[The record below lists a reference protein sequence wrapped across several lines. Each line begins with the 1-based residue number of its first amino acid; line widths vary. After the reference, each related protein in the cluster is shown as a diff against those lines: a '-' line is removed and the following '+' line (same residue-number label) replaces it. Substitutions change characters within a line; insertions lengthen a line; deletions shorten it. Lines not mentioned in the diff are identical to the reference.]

1 MCTSCQ
7 SRRSL
12 IKHRVGRI
20 RTITNNIKSLLI
32 RKSEATER
40 YSQNIARAS
49 NPSSKAHHRAAKAMT
64 RDGYDGQIRSLRS
77 QNESL
82 RDQNRRDREA
92 IRLRHRG

>member
-1 MCTSCQ
+1 MCPACEG
-7 SRRSL
+7 RRSL

-20 RTITNNIKSLLI
+20 RTTTNNIKSLLI

-49 NPSSKAHHRAAKAMT
+49 NPSSKAHYRAAKTTT
-64 RDGYDGQIRSLRS
+64 RDGYDRQIRSLRS